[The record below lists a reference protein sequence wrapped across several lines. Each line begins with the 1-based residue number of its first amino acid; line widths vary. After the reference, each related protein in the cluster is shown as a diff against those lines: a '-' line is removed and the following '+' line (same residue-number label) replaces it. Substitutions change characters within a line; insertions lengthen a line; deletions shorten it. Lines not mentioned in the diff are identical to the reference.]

1 MVDKKV
7 LVDDTSPPNTF
18 QGAAAQE
25 NKLVVS
31 LTSDRG
37 LGGISASLLTYSR
50 AMKKAGIRH
59 IVAVPRATPVFNELA
74 AMDNVEV
81 IALPSAKLR
90 AHALTRYHFASKLR
104 RYMTDADAIFIHNAK
119 SARMPSVFR
128 GKTYVINHNGK
139 TKRLNHA
146 PNIIFLNESA
156 RKNFL
161 EAFPTLTTHH
171 LVMGHG
177 FDVAEEIERE
187 SSDRKTVQIV
197 SAGRLMEK
205 KGYRDLI
212 ESARLL
218 QAQNVNCHISI
229 YGEGPD
235 ETLLRSRIA
244 EYELTNITLNGWTNN
259 LRDAFAKADIFCS
272 PSHGESFS
280 LVIGEALEAGLA
292 IASTR
297 TNGAREY
304 FSYADEDKPV
314 GLLSDIH
321 DVEGMATI
329 LKELASNVA
338 LRQSMEKNART
349 LLLDNFSLDILGE
362 KFSRLC
368 QETKARPRIFMATQ
382 TFPPRVGGMENVM
395 KALAEKLSFNGFNVT
410 VLPNRSYRPL
420 ASFNVLNLR
429 LVKPL
434 RILVK
439 RLTLKYLAQDEDT
452 IICDSWKSVNVVT
465 RQFNGRLIILAH
477 GQEFLKGKK
486 RMSRIQTALNRSF
499 RVIASS
505 EYTAALIREN
515 YDINPTKI
523 RVIPPTY
530 MVEQDDATEPRPSST
545 TVKMISVCRL
555 NPRKGLLQTLKAL
568 GTEALRDK
576 DWHWTIIGSGPEAL
590 TLKSAAK
597 ELNLNEKISFLHN
610 VNDTERDMHLRTSD
624 LFVMPSYQI
633 DDSVEG
639 FGISYIE
646 AARFGLPA
654 IAGTSGG
661 TMEAVKDGE
670 TGWCVDAMDGS
681 ALVQT
686 LLGALSENSEILK
699 RSKAAKQR
707 FLSEFEADTVFDRF
721 LQETE
726 LRTKASD

>member
-1 MVDKKV
+1 MKNEKF
-7 LVDDTSPPNTF
+7 LVDDTPPADMF

-25 NKLVVS
+25 NKLIVS

-59 IVAVPRATPVFNELA
+59 IVAVPRATPVFDELA

-81 IALPSAKLR
+81 IALPSAMLR
-90 AHALTRYHFASKLR
+90 TQSLTRYRFASKLR

-119 SARMPSVFR
+119 HAHMPSAFR

-139 TKRLNHA
+139 TKRLNYA
-146 PNIIFLNESA
+146 PNIIFLNQSA
-156 RKNFL
+156 RQKFL
-161 EAFPTLTTHH
+161 EDFPTLTTHH

-177 FDVAEEIERE
+177 FDVGDEIARE
-187 SSDRKTVQIV
+187 SSDRKTVRIV

-218 QAQNVNCHISI
+218 QAQNVDCHISI

-235 ETLLRSRIA
+235 EALLKSRIA
-244 EYELTNITLNGWTNN
+244 EYGLSNVTLNGWTNN
-259 LRDAFAKADIFCS
+259 LRDEFAKADIFCT
-272 PSHGESFS
+272 PSHGESFP

-304 FSYADEDKPV
+304 FSYADDDKPV

-321 DVEGMATI
+321 DVEGMAVI
-329 LKELASNVA
+329 LKELVGNVE
-338 LRQSMEKNART
+338 LRRSMEKNARA
-349 LLLDNFSLDILGE
+349 LLLNNFSLDILGK
-362 KFSRLC
+362 KFGRLC

-395 KALAEKLSFNGFNVT
+395 KALAEKFSFNGFNVT
-410 VLPNRSYRPL
+410 VLPNRSYRHP
-420 ASFNVLNLR
+420 ASFNVFNLR
-429 LVKPL
+429 LAKPL

-439 RLTLKYLAQDEDT
+439 RLILKYWVQNDDT

-486 RMSRIQTALNRSF
+486 HMSRIQKALNRSF
-499 RVIASS
+499 RVIANS
-505 EYTAALIREN
+505 EYTAALIRGN
-515 YDINPTKI
+515 YDIDPTKI

-530 MVEQDDATEPRPSST
+530 MVEQADAEASRPNAT

-555 NPRKGLLQTLKAL
+555 DPRKGLLQTLEAL
-568 GTEALRDK
+568 GTQTLRDK
-576 DWHWTIIGSGPEAL
+576 DWHWTIIGNGPEAL
-590 TLKSAAK
+590 ALKSAAK
-597 ELNLNEKISFLHN
+597 ELNLNGKISFLHN
-610 VNDTERDMHLRTSD
+610 VNDREKDMHLRSSD

-646 AARFGLPA
+646 AARFGLSA

-661 TMEAVKDGE
+661 TMEAVKHGE

-686 LLGALSENSEILK
+686 LSDALSENNEIMK
-699 RSKAAKQR
+699 RSKAAKKR

-726 LRTKASD
+726 LRIKASG

>member
-1 MVDKKV
+1 MKNKKNT
-7 LVDDTSPPNTF
+7 VDDTQPSDTF
-18 QGAAAQE
+18 QGTAEQE
-25 NKLVVS
+25 NKLIVS
-31 LTSDRG
+31 FTSDRG

-59 IVAVPRATPVFNELA
+59 IVAVPRATPVFDELA

-90 AHALTRYHFASKLR
+90 AHALTRYRFSSKLR

-119 SARMPSVFR
+119 HARMPSAFR

-139 TKRLNHA
+139 TKLLNYA
-146 PNIIFLNESA
+146 PNIIFLNQSA
-156 RKNFL
+156 RQNFL
-161 EAFPTLTTHH
+161 EDFPTLTTHH

-187 SSDRKTVQIV
+187 SSDGKTVQIV

-218 QAQNVNCHISI
+218 QAQNVDCHISI

-235 ETLLRSRIA
+235 EALLKSRIA
-244 EYELTNITLNGWTNN
+244 EYGLRNITLNGWTSN

-297 TNGAREY
+297 TDGAREF
-304 FSYADEDKPV
+304 FSYTDEDKPV
-314 GLLSDIH
+314 GRLSDIR
-321 DVEGMATI
+321 DIEGMAII
-329 LKELASNVA
+329 LKELVGNVA
-338 LRQSMEKNART
+338 LRRSMEKNARA
-349 LLLDNFSLDILGE
+349 LLLNNFSLDILGE

-382 TFPPRVGGMENVM
+382 TFPPRIGGMENVM

-410 VLPNRSYRPL
+410 VLPNRSYRAL

-429 LVKPL
+429 LAKPL

-439 RLTLKYLAQDEDT
+439 RLILKYWVQNDDI

-486 RMSRIQTALNRSF
+486 HIRRIQKALNRSF
-499 RVIASS
+499 RVIANSQ
-505 EYTAALIREN
+505 YTAALIRES
-515 YDINPTKI
+515 YDIDPTKI
-523 RVIPPTY
+523 KVIPPTY
-530 MVEQDDATEPRPSST
+530 MVEQADPMASRPHSA

-555 NPRKGLLQTLKAL
+555 DPRKGLLQTLKAL
-568 GTEALRDK
+568 GTQALRDK
-576 DWHWTIIGSGPEAL
+576 DWHWTIIGNGSEAL

-597 ELNLNEKISFLHN
+597 ELNLNGKINFLHN
-610 VNDTERDMHLRTSD
+610 VNDTEKIVHLSASD

-661 TMEAVKDGE
+661 TMEAVEDGK
-670 TGWCVDAMDGS
+670 TGWCVDARNGS

-686 LLGALSENSEILK
+686 LSDALSDNGEIMR
-699 RSKAAKQR
+699 RSKTAKQR

-726 LRTKASD
+726 LRAKASD